1 MLSTTAMNRAFSAD
15 GLEMSGCPGA
25 LPQAADEGAPLALNR
40 YSRVDCADFF
50 AAQVVEFMLSP
61 PLPADIIR
69 ACWILFSVIWLLS
82 AISTKR
88 SIYRESGARRLRYW
102 ILLVLAFLLLT
113 RASRLPYPFNLRI
126 ISATATVQWLAA
138 GLCIAGLAFCVWA
151 RATLGRNWSGT
162 ITLKE
167 GHELIERGPYRLVR
181 HPIYTGLLAMFL
193 ATALAFGHLGGVVAV
208 ILAFASFW
216 IKLSEEE
223 KLMLQ
228 QFPDQYRSYQQ
239 RAKCIIP
246 FVLSVFRRP
255 DAICPPTLSRM
266 FAWKSDTSF
275 LWTWW
280 VTRSC

>member
-1 MLSTTAMNRAFSAD
+1 MSRFMQSPST
-15 GLEMSGCPGA
+15 
-25 LPQAADEGAPLALNR
+25 
-40 YSRVDCADFF
+40 
-50 AAQVVEFMLSP
+50 
-61 PLPADIIR
+61 PADIIR

-88 SIYRESGARRLRYW
+88 SIYQESGARRLCYW

-113 RASRLPYPFNLRI
+113 RRDRLPYPLAVRI
-126 ISATATVQWLAA
+126 ISPTEVVPWMA
-138 GLCIAGLAFCVWA
+138 GILCIAGLAFCVWA

-193 ATALAFGHLGGVVAV
+193 ATAIAFGHLGGVVA
-208 ILAFASFW
+208 ILIAFASFW
-216 IKLSEEE
+216 IKLGEEE

-239 RAKCIIP
+239 RVKCIIP
-246 FVLSVFRRP
+246 FVL
-255 DAICPPTLSRM
+255 
-266 FAWKSDTSF
+266 
-275 LWTWW
+275 
-280 VTRSC
+280 